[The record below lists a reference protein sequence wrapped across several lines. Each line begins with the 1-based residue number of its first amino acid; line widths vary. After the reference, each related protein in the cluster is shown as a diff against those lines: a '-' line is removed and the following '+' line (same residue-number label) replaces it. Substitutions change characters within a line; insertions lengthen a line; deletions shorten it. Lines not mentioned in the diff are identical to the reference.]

1 MIYRMEKA
9 DKFMARILIM
19 MGNLIR
25 EENKVWVF
33 IIGMLNNIIQA
44 VL

>member
-1 MIYRMEKA
+1 MEKV
-9 DKFMARILIM
+9 DKFMVKILIM

-33 IIGMLNNIIQA
+33 IIGMPNNITQV